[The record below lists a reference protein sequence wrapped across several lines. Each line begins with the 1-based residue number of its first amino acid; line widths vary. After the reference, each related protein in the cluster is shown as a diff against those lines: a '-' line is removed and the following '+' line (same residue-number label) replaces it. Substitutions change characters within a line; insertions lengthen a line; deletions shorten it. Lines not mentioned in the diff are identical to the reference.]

1 MTNRANSKKVA
12 FSSRLRAFV
21 DVIGEWDAAS
31 GPRFRALARSV
42 AGAVE
47 RGAFEP
53 GARLPSEREV
63 AAELSVSRGTVVGAY
78 DLLVAD
84 GLVERRRGSGTF
96 IVAHHG
102 GLPAGREGSAL
113 VHRLVARGADVTQ
126 GVVELSLSVLHDAR
140 DLSHAT
146 LSPRALRAAFAD
158 TGYSPS
164 GFASLRAVVAEHV
177 SGWQLPSNA
186 DQIVM
191 TTGAQQAIS
200 IAAACWVWPNEIVV
214 VEDPTYP
221 GALSTFAAAG
231 ARVVGVRVD
240 RFGVVP
246 DELSDALAL
255 RPAMVYLQSTL
266 HSPTGC
272 VLSAGRREVIAE
284 MLAAARVPLVEDCA
298 LADLAWSASPPPI
311 AALLGDTESVAV
323 VGSFSKTFWGG
334 LRLGFAR
341 APGPLA
347 LRLAR
352 VKATHDLG
360 SSAVSQVL
368 TEQLLTRPDLQAV
381 LQRRRH
387 TFRERYDALAQAL
400 RAELPAW
407 SWEEPDGGLSLWVRV
422 PSPHAAAFAQHALRH
437 GVAVAAADAVSPS
450 GAYPDHLRLAFAA
463 PPEELREGVRR
474 LAGAWQ
480 TFVRQ

>member
-1 MTNRANSKKVA
+1 MANRANSKQVA
-12 FSSRLRAFV
+12 FSARLRAFV
-21 DVIGEWDAAS
+21 DAIGEWNAAS

-53 GARLPSEREV
+53 GARLPAEREV
-63 AAELSVSRGTVVGAY
+63 AAALAVSRGTVVGAY

-96 IVAHHG
+96 VVAHQA
-102 GLPAGREGSAL
+102 GLPVGREGSAL
-113 VHRLVARGADVTQ
+113 VHRLVARGADATG
-126 GVVELSLSVLHDAR
+126 GVIELSLSVLHDAR

-146 LSPRALRAAFAD
+146 LSSRALRAAFAD

-164 GFASLRAVVAEHV
+164 GFPSLRAAVAEHV
-177 SGWQLPSNA
+177 SGWQLPSHA
-186 DQIVM
+186 DQIVI

-200 IAAACWVWPNEIVV
+200 IAAACWVWPNDLVV

-231 ARVVGVRVD
+231 ARVVGVGVD
-240 RFGVVP
+240 RHGVMP
-246 DELSDALAL
+246 DQLRDALAL

-272 VLSAGRREVIAE
+272 VLSTGRRELIAE
-284 MLAAARVPLVEDCA
+284 MIAAARVPLVEDCA
-298 LADLAWSASPPPI
+298 LAGQAWSPSPPPI
-311 AALLGDTESVAV
+311 AALLGDTESVAL

-341 APGPLA
+341 APEPLA

-368 TEQLLTRPDLQAV
+368 TEQLLTRPDLHGV
-381 LQRRRH
+381 LENRRQL
-387 TFRERYDALAQAL
+387 FRERYDALAHAL

-407 SWEEPDGGLSLWVRV
+407 TWQEPAGGLSLWVRV
-422 PSPHAAAFAQHALRH
+422 PTANAAAFAQHALRH

-450 GAYPDHLRLAFAA
+450 GAYPDRLRLAFAA

-474 LAGAWQ
+474 LAAAWR
-480 TFVRQ
+480 TFTR